1 MSIQPVLTS
10 DGKPTDPAT
19 KDWIDQIADAIRKR
33 CGEYPR
39 LRMYAYRNN
48 RTDYLAM
55 DFDPTE
61 PEIRGGFSI
70 TMSVSG
76 QDKVSLEL
84 PKKGEFEIVPAADG
98 AMHVAMPYWI
108 FGAMMGLLLVSQAL
122 EWIIP
127 QTIFQPVVPP
137 KPDKERG
144 IGSSGMVLVSPWTN
158 LLRGQRQDLWP
169 QYIEEAHAAGRD
181 DLANAIQAML
191 ERSGQQT
198 EKP

>member
-1 MSIQPVLTS
+1 MLDEPFYGNPTMSIQPVLTS

-70 TMSVSG
+70 TMSFSG

-84 PKKGEFEIVPAADG
+84 PKKGEFEIVPGVTDWVD
-98 AMHVAMPYWI
+98 AMTLA
-108 FGAMMGLLLVSQAL
+108 
-122 EWIIP
+122 
-127 QTIFQPVVPP
+127 
-137 KPDKERG
+137 
-144 IGSSGMVLVSPWTN
+144 N
-158 LLRGQRQDLWP
+158 LLCQSLVAW
-169 QYIEEAHAAGRD
+169 
-181 DLANAIQAML
+181 
-191 ERSGQQT
+191 T
-198 EKP
+198 EFNPV